1 MLDFLNITL
10 FEFDDYRLSL
20 LALLNII
27 AILVAGW
34 IVSRLAQRSLTRL
47 AGSNKRIDQ
56 RAAYSIGRILHYIII
71 TIALLMSL
79 SVAGFNF
86 TKLAIVAGALSVG
99 IGFGLQG
106 IANNFISGVIM
117 LFERNINVG
126 DVVEL
131 QSGTFGTIKEI
142 NVRSTLINTPD
153 NMDVL
158 VPNSEFLSA
167 QVTNWTL
174 REGLVR
180 FRIPFGVA
188 YGTDKD
194 AMRDAVLKAANQV
207 ATTVNIEPRYPT
219 RVFMTGFGDS
229 SLDFVLVVWVT
240 HEAAQAPTRTKSA
253 YFWAVDTALREGG
266 FEIPFPQRDLHLRT
280 GFDQRNAEA
289 GGPDAQA
296 GE

>member
-1 MLDFLNITL
+1 MNFDFNLISVDEYTLTL
-10 FEFDDYRLSL
+10 FSL
-20 LALLNII
+20 IKII
-27 AILVAGW
+27 IVLIAGYF
-34 IVSRLAQRSLTRL
+34 ISRATQRSLMRF
-47 AGSNKRIDQ
+47 AKDNRRMDQ
-56 RAAYSIGRILHYIII
+56 RAAYSIGRILHYAII
-71 TIALLMSL
+71 TITLIISL
-79 SVAGFNF
+79 SFAGFNF
-86 TKLAIVAGALSVG
+86 TKLALVAGALSVG

-188 YGTDKD
+188 YGTNKD
-194 AMRDAVLKAANQV
+194 NMRDIIIAAANNV
-207 ATTVNIEPRYPT
+207 ETTVNIEPRYPT

-240 HEAAQAPTRTKSA
+240 HEAAQKPTKTKSA
-253 YFWAVDTALREGG
+253 YFWAVESALTQHG
-266 FEIPFPQRDLHLRT
+266 FEIPFPQRDLHIRSGLRT
-280 GFDQRNAEA
+280 ADGNKDLS
-289 GGPDAQA
+289 
-296 GE
+296 

>member
-1 MLDFLNITL
+1 MNLDITL
-10 FEFDDYRLSL
+10 LQFDDYTLTLFGL
-20 LALLNII
+20 LKII
-27 AILVAGW
+27 TVMVAGYLL
-34 IVSRLAQRSLTRL
+34 SRLVQRSLISVAKNNR
-47 AGSNKRIDQ
+47 RIDQ

-71 TIALLMSL
+71 TIAIITSL
-79 SVAGFNF
+79 SLAGFNF

-131 QSGTFGTIKEI
+131 QSGTFGSIREI

-158 VPNSEFLSA
+158 VPNSEFLSG

-194 AMRDAVLKAANQV
+194 RMRDIIIDAANQV
-207 ATTVNIEPRYPT
+207 ETTINIEPRYPT
-219 RVFMTGFGDS
+219 RVFMTGFGES
-229 SLDFVLVVWVT
+229 SLDFILVVWVS
-240 HEAAQAPTRTKSA
+240 HEAAQKPTRTKSA
-253 YFWAVDTALREGG
+253 YFWAIESALSQNG
-266 FEIPFPQRDLHLRT
+266 FEIPFPQRDLHVRSDVRYNKLK
-280 GFDQRNAEA
+280 E
-289 GGPDAQA
+289 
-296 GE
+296 GEQDVEG

>member
-1 MLDFLNITL
+1 MMDITL
-10 FEFDDYRLSL
+10 ISFEDYSLTL
-20 LALLNII
+20 LALFEI
-27 AILVAGW
+27 VA
-34 IVSRLAQRSLTRL
+34 VLAFGLFLSHFLQRSLLRI
-47 AGSNKRIDQ
+47 AKDNKRLEQ
-56 RAAYSIGRILHYIII
+56 RAAYSIGRILHYLII
-71 TIALLMSL
+71 TLTLITCLSL
-79 SVAGFNF
+79 AGFNF

-106 IANNFISGVIM
+106 IVNNFISGIIM

-131 QSGTFGTIKEI
+131 QSGTFGIIKEI

-194 AMRDAVLKAANQV
+194 KMRTAVITAANNI
-207 ATTVNIEPRYPT
+207 ASTVNQEPRYPT
-219 RVFMTGFGDS
+219 NVFMTGFGDS
-229 SLDFVLVVWVT
+229 SLDFVLAVWVI
-240 HEAAQAPTRTKSA
+240 HEAAQSPTRTKSA
-253 YFWAVDTALREGG
+253 YFWAVDNALKAGG
-266 FEIPFPQRDLHLRT
+266 FEIPFPQRDVHIYEKEQQGLEKNN
-280 GFDQRNAEA
+280 DQP
-289 GGPDAQA
+289 G
-296 GE
+296 

>member
-1 MLDFLNITL
+1 MNEILNYSLITL
-10 FEFDDYRLSL
+10 EGYQLSV
-20 LALLNII
+20 ANILI
-27 AILVAGW
+27 VIGVLIAGW
-34 IVSRLAQRSLTRL
+34 VISQLVQRSLNRL
-47 AGSNKRIDQ
+47 ARSHPRINAS
-56 RAAYSIGRILHYIII
+56 AAYSVGRILHYVII

-79 SVAGFNF
+79 SFAGFDF
-86 TKLAIVAGALSVG
+86 TKLAIIAGALSVG

-106 IANNFISGVIM
+106 LANNFISGLVM
-117 LFERNINVG
+117 LFERNFNVG

-131 QSGTFGTIKEI
+131 QSGTFGVIKEI

-194 AMRDAVLKAANQV
+194 AMRDAVLAAANAV
-207 ATTVNIEPRYPT
+207 KTTVNEPPRYT
-219 RVFMTGFGDS
+219 TGVHMTGFGDS

-240 HEAAQAPTRTKSA
+240 DAAAQAPTATKSA
-253 YFWAVDTALREGG
+253 YFWAVDSALRAGG
-266 FEIPFPQRDLHLRT
+266 FEVPFPQRDLHLRS
-280 GFDQRNAEA
+280 GFVPGNRGD
-289 GGPDAQA
+289 D
-296 GE
+296 

>member
-1 MLDFLNITL
+1 MLDFLNIAL
-10 FEFDDYRLSL
+10 IEVDDYRLSL
-20 LALLNII
+20 LGLLNIV

-34 IVSRLAQRSLTRL
+34 LGSRLVQRSLARL
-47 AGSNKRIDQ
+47 AGTNKRIDQ
-56 RAAYSIGRILHYIII
+56 RALYSIGRILHYIII
-71 TIALLMSL
+71 TTALLVSL
-79 SVAGFNF
+79 SIVGVNF
-86 TKLAIVAGALSVG
+86 TRLAIVAGALSVG

-117 LFERNINVG
+117 LFERNINIG

-158 VPNSEFLSA
+158 VPNSEFLSG

-194 AMRDAVLKAANQV
+194 KMRDAVIAAANQV
-207 ATTVNIEPRYPT
+207 ATTINIEPRYPT
-219 RVFMTGFGDS
+219 RVFMTGFGES

-240 HEAAQAPTRTKSA
+240 HEAAQRPTRTKSD
-253 YFWAVDTALREGG
+253 YFWAVETALREGG
-266 FEIPFPQRDLHLRT
+266 FEIPFPQRDLHVRS
-280 GFDQRNAEA
+280 DYRHPSERQS
-289 GGPDAQA
+289 
-296 GE
+296 

>member
-1 MLDFLNITL
+1 MNFDINLISFEGYTLTL
-10 FEFDDYRLSL
+10 FTLSK
-20 LALLNII
+20 II
-27 AILVAGW
+27 AVMIAGYL
-34 IVSRLAQRSLTRL
+34 ISRGTQRSLLRF
-47 AGSNKRIDQ
+47 AKDNRRIDQ
-56 RAAYSIGRILHYIII
+56 RAAYSVGRILHYIII
-71 TIALLMSL
+71 ILSL
-79 SVAGFNF
+79 IICLSLAGFNF

-142 NVRSTLINTPD
+142 NVRSTLVNTPD

-158 VPNSEFLSA
+158 VPNSEFLSG

-194 AMRDAVLKAANQV
+194 KMRDIVIAAANEV
-207 ATTVNIEPRYPT
+207 ETTVNIEPRYPT

-229 SLDFVLVVWVT
+229 SLDFVLVVWVI
-240 HEAAQAPTRTKSA
+240 HEAAQKPTRTKSA
-253 YFWAVDTALREGG
+253 YFWAVESALTQHG
-266 FEIPFPQRDLHLRT
+266 FEIPFPQRDLHVRSDSRSQHNDRDL
-280 GFDQRNAEA
+280 D
-289 GGPDAQA
+289 
-296 GE
+296 

>member
-1 MLDFLNITL
+1 MVIAMQDILNFALI
-10 FEFDDYRLSL
+10 DYDGYRLTVFGL
-20 LALLNII
+20 VKI
-27 AILVAGW
+27 ILVMIAG
-34 IVSRLAQRSLTRL
+34 IVVSSMVQRSIMRI
-47 AGSNKRIDQ
+47 AKMKRTFDA
-56 RAAYSIGRILHYIII
+56 RAAYSFGRILHYVIMTLAILL
-71 TIALLMSL
+71 ALSL
-79 SVAGFNF
+79 AGFNF

-106 IANNFISGVIM
+106 IANNFISGIIM

-131 QSGTFGTIKEI
+131 QSGIFGNIKEI

-158 VPNSEFLSA
+158 VPNSEFLSG

-174 REGLVR
+174 REGMVR

-194 AMRDAVLKAANQV
+194 HMRDIILNAAN
-207 ATTVNIEPRYPT
+207 ALPMTVNQEPRYGT

-229 SLDFVLVVWVT
+229 SLDFILAVWVSDD
-240 HEAAQAPTRTKSA
+240 AAQRPTTTKSE
-253 YFWAVDTALREGG
+253 YFWVVESALKRNG
-266 FEIPFPQRDLHLRT
+266 FEIPFPQRDLHVRSDYRDKDPSKL
-280 GFDQRNAEA
+280 A
-289 GGPDAQA
+289 
-296 GE
+296 